1 MEVYYVNT
9 NNTRIDLLSAPYF
22 ISATDFFNYEWSYDD
37 ENRKIKKFYRDVTE
51 KAVEMDVIADTYD
64 EYCSAL
70 NNLLDVFEVDIV
82 KNQKGKL
89 YFNDFYLECNI
100 FKSEKELDSYVVPR
114 GKIELG
120 IACDKTKWIKE
131 ETYSFYMS
139 NTDAQELAENKI
151 YNYQYPYRYGAAE
164 GQGSVRNN
172 GVIENDILIRIYG
185 PATNP
190 LVTIGGNIYQVYT
203 TLENNERL
211 EINTLN
217 QTCYKIST
225 YGDKTNCFNDRDK
238 SRQLYLKLQAGAS
251 TVVWNNSFNFD
262 IVVFNARSEPSWE
275 NML

>member
-1 MEVYYVNT
+1 MEVYYINT
-9 NNTRIDLLSAPYF
+9 NNTRIDLLSAPYY

-51 KAVEMDVIADTYD
+51 KTVEMDVIADTYD

-70 NNLLDVFEVDIV
+70 NALLDVFEVDIV
-82 KNQKGKL
+82 KNQRGKL

-131 ETYSFYMS
+131 ETYSFYMT
-139 NTDAQELAENKI
+139 NTDTQELASNKI
-151 YNYQYPYRYGAAE
+151 YSYQYPYVYGAAG

-190 LVTIGGNIYQVYT
+190 LVTIGGNIYQVNT
-203 TLENNERL
+203 ILESNERL

-217 QTCYKIST
+217 QTCYKISP

-238 SRQLYLKLQAGAS
+238 SRQLYVKLQPEAS

-262 IVVFNARSEPSWE
+262 IVVFNARSEPAWG